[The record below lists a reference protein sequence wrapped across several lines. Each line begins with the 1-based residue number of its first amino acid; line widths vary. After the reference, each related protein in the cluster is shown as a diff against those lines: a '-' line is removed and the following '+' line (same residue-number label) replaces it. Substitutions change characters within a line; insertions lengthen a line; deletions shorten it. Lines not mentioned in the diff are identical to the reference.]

1 MVQSKIVKLL
11 RNLVLFLFIVYLI
24 WWIVLQL
31 TTAPDS
37 SAREYW
43 ADTYGCVALV
53 GSIAGF
59 LVAKKWGGFRTY
71 LGKSTLFFSFGLLA
85 QVFGQL
91 AYTYYFYK
99 KNVEAP
105 YPSIGD
111 IGYFG
116 SIPLYIFGAWYL
128 AKTIGIKVS
137 FKQLQAKVVSIVIPA
152 IILIISYISF
162 LRDYDFAEKTKL
174 VIFLDYGYPLGQ
186 AIYVSIALVAYLLS
200 RKWLGGVMKNKIQL
214 ILFALAV
221 QYVADYNFL
230 YQIIKET
237 WQNGG
242 YGDMLYLTAYLT
254 MSLGLIYLGSIKFT
268 NANSSNRQ
276 KNIEEQNSKMQETA
290 A

>member
-162 LRDYDFAEKTKL
+162 LRDYDFA
-174 VIFLDYGYPLGQ
+174 
-186 AIYVSIALVAYLLS
+186 IYVSIALVAYLLS